1 MRLIGYWHDP
11 SARDPWPEVGDFVD
25 SGVDREQRAAVASYL
40 RSGTVFVATAGFSR
54 CRICGM
60 VNGSA
65 ELTDGKHFVWPQGL
79 AHYVEAHDVRLPD
92 EVVAIAE
99 RGPAGAV
106 DPAELEQ
113 ALFETQEL
121 AVDEQWWR
129 TLRR

>member
-1 MRLIGYWHDP
+1 
-11 SARDPWPEVGDFVD
+11 
-25 SGVDREQRAAVASYL
+25 
-40 RSGTVFVATAGFSR
+40 
-54 CRICGM
+54 M